1 MVVPIGTY
9 DVIGTLVGYYPDTVS
24 NVIVL
29 DEQTTSDVDLT
40 LQALPTGYISGHVV
54 LLEGTGDVTEV
65 AVSAGYHTVNPDA
78 NGDYFMEIEIGTYDV
93 TASLEGYTPE
103 TVSNVMVIE
112 EQITE
117 DVNFALSL
125 IPTTGFIEGTV
136 TLVGGSGNVTEVLVS
151 TGSVTV
157 TPDENGYYILEAI
170 AGYWDVSAS
179 LDGYYTQVVEDVLVV
194 LEDTTSNV
202 DFALQSVPDIGYIE
216 GYVTLVNGTGDV
228 TLTEVTAGMQLV
240 HPTADGHY
248 FLGVEP
254 GTYTVSAIHPYTL
267 PDSITGVTVTA
278 GQTVSDVDFELEL
291 IRADLVCKA
300 IDTYNN
306 VLNNINVEVE
316 GPEGGYAGEIVNDS
330 LVFENVPYGAY
341 SGSAWMYG
349 EDPVYADT
357 VIGADNH
364 TLIFIFDLTGLHDL
378 KNSAGLLKLR
388 PNPFHETASIEFSL
402 NTPGEISLKVYSMQ
416 GLLVKNLSEGW
427 LNEGKHIIAWDG
439 TDSNGASVCHGLYMI
454 MLQTPDNSECVGIIR
469 N

>member
-1 MVVPIGTY
+1 
-9 DVIGTLVGYYPDTVS
+9 
-24 NVIVL
+24 
-29 DEQTTSDVDLT
+29 
-40 LQALPTGYISGHVV
+40 
-54 LLEGTGDVTEV
+54 
-65 AVSAGYHTVNPDA
+65 
-78 NGDYFMEIEIGTYDV
+78 
-93 TASLEGYTPE
+93 
-103 TVSNVMVIE
+103 
-112 EQITE
+112 
-117 DVNFALSL
+117 
-125 IPTTGFIEGTV
+125 
-136 TLVGGSGNVTEVLVS
+136 
-151 TGSVTV
+151 
-157 TPDENGYYILEAI
+157 
-170 AGYWDVSAS
+170 
-179 LDGYYTQVVEDVLVV
+179 VEDVLVV

-278 GQTVSDVDFELEL
+278 GQTISDVDFELEL

-306 VLNNINVEVE
+306 VLNNINVEVD
-316 GPEGGYAGEIVNDS
+316 GPEGSYAGEIVNDS

-364 TLIFIFDLTGLHDL
+364 MLIFIFDLTGFQDL
-378 KNSAGLLKLR
+378 KNTAGTLLKLR

-454 MLQTPDNSECVGIIR
+454 MLQTAENSECVGIIR